1 MENKIHGRSR
11 FLAGAK
17 RTIAGA
23 MLLLLYGLVGGVP
36 VFARP
41 FPLTDSGP
49 GSPAFRERFLASYG
63 VNAAIEPTLGVEDRK
78 LYERIAPYLHDD
90 QARAIREVE
99 AALAPDSNPAY
110 RFLLG
115 NLYYEAGDWEKS
127 ERYLREAIA
136 RFPDF
141 RRAHRTLGLVLI
153 QEGRYSEAV
162 DTWLTVIRLGGG
174 DAQSYGLLA
183 YSYLTLEKYESAL
196 HAYRAARMYRPDSID
211 FRRGQAQC
219 LLQTGQ
225 WRLAAALF
233 DELIAEQPETAEL
246 WFMQANAFLRLEEF
260 EQAVANLELAHSLGG
275 RTADSQF
282 LLGDLHL
289 RGGSHRLAVEAY
301 LAAIEETS
309 GWSIDQALLPL
320 RHLIGRNLIEE
331 GARYLERLRT
341 VLPENSLD
349 PDRAE
354 EIAVIDAQ
362 IAALSDRPEEAL
374 GLLETIVEKNPLNG
388 DALLLFGEVLKKD
401 GDDERARFYLERALS
416 LPEHQVDARIAL
428 GRLEV
433 DRKNFSAALEHL
445 RAAAALESRPG
456 LDRYIEAIAEAARA
470 GGVE

>member
-1 MENKIHGRSR
+1 MGETAMENKIHGRSR

-183 YSYLTLEKYESAL
+183 YSRSEERRVGKECRFGWSACL
-196 HAYRAARMYRPDSID
+196 CTKHEIRLRCVPDGAC
-211 FRRGQAQC
+211 R
-219 LLQTGQ
+219 
-225 WRLAAALF
+225 
-233 DELIAEQPETAEL
+233 AEL
-246 WFMQANAFLRLEEF
+246 SR
-260 EQAVANLELAHSLGG
+260 S
-275 RTADSQF
+275 
-282 LLGDLHL
+282 
-289 RGGSHRLAVEAY
+289 
-301 LAAIEETS
+301 
-309 GWSIDQALLPL
+309 
-320 RHLIGRNLIEE
+320 
-331 GARYLERLRT
+331 T
-341 VLPENSLD
+341 V
-349 PDRAE
+349 
-354 EIAVIDAQ
+354 V
-362 IAALSDRPEEAL
+362 
-374 GLLETIVEKNPLNG
+374 
-388 DALLLFGEVLKKD
+388 
-401 GDDERARFYLERALS
+401 
-416 LPEHQVDARIAL
+416 
-428 GRLEV
+428 
-433 DRKNFSAALEHL
+433 
-445 RAAAALESRPG
+445 
-456 LDRYIEAIAEAARA
+456 
-470 GGVE
+470 